1 MWLNHYFMPYRYAH
15 TRVVV
20 KYSYTFTL
28 RTTSRSLF
36 KSLIKSRLTRTLY
49 GRARTNN
56 HYSDDD
62 N

>member
-1 MWLNHYFMPYRYAH
+1 MFVTCTIGFTKMWLNHYFMPDRYAH

-36 KSLIKSRLTRTLY
+36 KS
-49 GRARTNN
+49 
-56 HYSDDD
+56 
-62 N
+62 